1 MCLNLKVEVI
11 ITKRNI
17 LVTLLS
23 IAALLQLSLWIYD
36 INNENAMKSSE
47 AYYDELS
54 QLNNATE
61 ESETPPTH
69 DMKLDVQPEESP
81 PLFPTG
87 NFTYTPNPDSELL
100 KINPDY
106 VGWIKIDNTKID
118 YPIVRGADNE
128 EYLDINFN
136 RENDVLG
143 SIFMDYRNI
152 GMGLDRHTI
161 IYGHYTERGYM
172 FGDLKKYLDSDFL
185 SSNDTFTISTLQGEK
200 TYQIFSM
207 HISPSEGPFLE
218 TQFIDVAYTD
228 FLRLLKEES
237 IVDREVLL
245 DENLDLLSLVTCNYA
260 VEDGR
265 LFIHAIEV
273 RQ

>member
-1 MCLNLKVEVI
+1 MWLKSENEVI

-17 LVTLLS
+17 IVFLLS

-36 INNENAMKSSE
+36 INNENAMKTSE

-54 QLNNATE
+54 QLNNAAAD
-61 ESETPPTH
+61 SELPVTP
-69 DMKLDVQPEESP
+69 DVKLDVPPEEAA

-87 NFTYTPNPDSELL
+87 NFTYTPNPYSALL

-118 YPIVRGADNE
+118 YPIVRGSDNE

-152 GMGLDRHTI
+152 GMGMDRHTI

-185 SSNDTFTISTLQGEK
+185 SSNDTFTISTPQGDK
-200 TYQIFSM
+200 TYQIFSI
-207 HISPSEGPFLE
+207 HISPSEGPFLQ
-218 TQFIDVAYTD
+218 TQFKDVAYND
-228 FLRLLKEES
+228 FIDLLKKES
-237 IVDREVLL
+237 IIDRDVVL

-260 VEDGR
+260 VKDGR

-273 RQ
+273 SQ